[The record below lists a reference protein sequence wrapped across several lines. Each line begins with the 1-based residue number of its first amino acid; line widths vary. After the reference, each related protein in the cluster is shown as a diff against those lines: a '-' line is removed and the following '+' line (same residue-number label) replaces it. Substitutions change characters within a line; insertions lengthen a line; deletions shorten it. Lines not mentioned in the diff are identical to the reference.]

1 MGDQEVP
8 RVNGQCPACGADD
21 PGGARLSDLAD
32 VLRSG
37 RGCVVDGLGR
47 FAVYRQTGKPNLIQ
61 FYADPCLTE
70 AVQPPP
76 PHGDL
81 IEAQHHEAHAAEA
94 RFNADLAKGNLC

>member
-70 AVQPPP
+70 VGQPPP

-81 IEAQHHEAHAAEA
+81 NGTTNGMAGTA
-94 RFNADLAKGNLC
+94 